1 MLYYRMEYVQSGR
14 TFKTSA
20 KTMEKLDE
28 YIHGCLRCGNRIKE
42 IEAVNLIDEI
52 KNAFAPLTC
61 RDSNFCG
68 MNLFSVLLKLK
79 VKMNAF
85 LSFNILFR
93 FFVLICLWKY
103 PP

>member
-28 YIHGCLRCGNRIKE
+28 YIHGCLRCGNRIKG

-52 KNAFAPLTC
+52 KKAFAESKTAKEYEK
-61 RDSNFCG
+61 R
-68 MNLFSVLLKLK
+68 
-79 VKMNAF
+79 KMEIWKESGYTMGEFFNA
-85 LSFNILFR
+85 
-93 FFVLICLWKY
+93 VDVAEKAE
-103 PP
+103 

>member
-28 YIHGCLRCGNRIKE
+28 YIHGCLRCGNRIKG

-52 KNAFAPLTC
+52 KEAFAESKTAKEYEK
-61 RDSNFCG
+61 R
-68 MNLFSVLLKLK
+68 
-79 VKMNAF
+79 KMEIWKE
-85 LSFNILFR
+85 SGYTMGE
-93 FFVLICLWKY
+93 FFDAVDVAEKAE
-103 PP
+103 